1 MRFSKLSSYIKFEI
15 YQYFLSFYKINLY
28 ILDNNGYKK
37 YSGMEEAVSI
47 GKDGQINFEFNKVGI
62 WKIRPGRE

>member
-1 MRFSKLSSYIKFEI
+1 MVIKRF
-15 YQYFLSFYKINLY
+15 
-28 ILDNNGYKK
+28 
-37 YSGMEEAVSI
+37 GMEEDVMA